1 MESQKSDVGERGKRM
16 NNKEFKEQLKRRIY
30 DLVLRL
36 VRFSEKLPKDS
47 SSRIM
52 RDQLIR
58 SGTSVGAN
66 YIEAEAASSTKDFM
80 NYLNHSLKSANES
93 KFWLSLLRDLHRG
106 DHTEIDSL
114 LGELSEIANILGS
127 AILKMRAKK

>member
-1 MESQKSDVGERGKRM
+1 VAQKAKQMD
-16 NNKEFKEQLKRRIY
+16 NKEFREQLKKRIY
-30 DLVLRL
+30 NLVLSL
-36 VRFSEKLPKDS
+36 VRFCEKLPSDS
-47 SSRIM
+47 SSRII

-66 YIEAEAASSTKDFM
+66 YIEAQAASSTKDFM

-106 DHTEIDSL
+106 DQTEIDSL
-114 LGELSEIANILGS
+114 LGELSEIANILSS
-127 AILKMRAKK
+127 AIPTMKGKK

>member
-1 MESQKSDVGERGKRM
+1 MD
-16 NNKEFKEQLKRRIY
+16 NKEFKEQLKRRIY

-93 KFWLSLLRDLHRG
+93 KFWLSLLRDLQKG
-106 DHTEIDSL
+106 NSAEINAL
-114 LGELSEIANILGS
+114 LGELSEIANILGA
-127 AILKMRAKK
+127 AILKMRNKK